1 MPAKYT
7 TRLRIAK
14 QHIIKA
20 FESLPSKVLTGDELR
35 RILNENRD
43 YWRLGNIT
51 FPEFVERMEENTPL
65 REVRL
70 EFPNRPVIR
79 YCWGDA
85 LPFELAQ
92 SINPDGYFSHYTAVH
107 LHGLTQQVPK
117 VIYFN
122 IEQSVRPGGGALTQ
136 EGIKRAFQG
145 KCRTSSNVA
154 EYGDRTIC
162 QLNGGNTDQLGVEKQ
177 AAPEGAGQIRV
188 TNIERTLIDATVRPI
203 YTGGVHQ
210 VLNAFV
216 AAKERVSVNKLAAML
231 KKLGY
236 TYPYHQA
243 IGFYMQRAGYR
254 ESQLALL
261 RKFPMKFDFYLDYA
275 LKDIERDSTW
285 RMIIPKGF

>member
-1 MPAKYT
+1 MPAKYS

-14 QHIIKA
+14 QDIVAA
-20 FESLPSKVLTGDELR
+20 FSSLQTRVLTAEQLR
-35 RILNENRD
+35 TLLNENRLF
-43 YWRLGNIT
+43 WRLGNIT
-51 FPEFVERMEENTPL
+51 FTQFVERMEEDTPL

-79 YCWGDA
+79 YSWGDS

-92 SINPDGYFSHYTAVH
+92 SINPEGYFSHYTAVH

-122 IEQSVRPGGGALTQ
+122 IEQSVRPGGGTLTQ
-136 EGIKRAFQG
+136 EGIKRALQG
-145 KCRTSSNVA
+145 RCRTSSNVA
-154 EYGDRTIC
+154 TYQDRTIC
-162 QLNGGNTDQLGVEKQ
+162 QLNGGNTDHLGVEAQ
-177 AAPEGAGQIRV
+177 VAPEGASQIRV
-188 TNIERTLIDATVRPI
+188 TSIERTLIDAAVRPI

-210 VLNAFV
+210 VLGAFV

-231 KKLGY
+231 TKLGY

-243 IGFYMQRAGYR
+243 IGFYMQRADYR

-261 RKFPMKFDFYLDYA
+261 RKFPIKFDFYLDYA
-275 LKDIERDSTW
+275 LKDTERDSTW